1 MIPTLPPAK
10 KAQMH
15 STRLPK
21 FNFWSSLGTT
31 LSVAIVVATLFTIWT
46 PASLFSNR
54 LSASLARALDAKKPP
69 NRNLPTQT
77 VAPIPHIGLVAGHWG
92 DEANGF
98 VCPDGVKESD
108 VNLNIATLVRQKL
121 LEQGY
126 TVDLMKEFDDN
137 LRQFNGLLLVS
148 IHSDTC
154 DYIDD
159 TASGYKV
166 APSYASSAYP
176 EKVTRLT
183 ACMMNRYVADTGMN
197 YINLV
202 TDDMTKYH
210 TFDEVN
216 TNTPVIIMEAGYLN
230 LDKEFLTKQAD
241 KAASGISD
249 GILCY
254 LRNQP
259 LNSPEPGTATP

>member
-1 MIPTLPPAK
+1 MILGQPPPK
-10 KAQMH
+10 KPSAP

-21 FNFWSSLGTT
+21 FNFWSSLGTV
-31 LSVAIVVATLFTIWT
+31 LSVAIVVASLFTFWT

-77 VAPIPHIGLVAGHWG
+77 TAPTPHIGLVAGHWG
-92 DEANGF
+92 DDTPGY
-98 VCPDGVKESD
+98 VCPDGTKEAD
-108 VNLNIATLVRQKL
+108 INLAIATLVRQKL

-126 TVDLMKEFDDN
+126 TVDLLKEHDDK
-137 LRQFNGLLLVS
+137 LRQFSGLLVVS
-148 IHSDTC
+148 IHADTC

-159 TASGYKV
+159 TATGYKV

-183 ACMMNRYVADTGMN
+183 ACMLNRYEASTGMI
-197 YINLV
+197 YQNLV
-202 TDDMTKYH
+202 TDDMTKFH

-216 TNTPVIIMEAGYLN
+216 TNTPVIVMETGYLN
-230 LDKEFLTKQAD
+230 LDKEFLTKQQD
-241 KAASGISD
+241 KAATGISD

-259 LNSPEPGTATP
+259 LNTPQTGTATP